1 MKLAI
6 DLNDHDLALLTEVM
20 ERNPLARR
28 HMIAR
33 AAIRAGLSQFARDQL
48 FAVDCLTLEVRHC
61 GGAK

>member
-33 AAIRAGLSQFARDQL
+33 AAIRAGLSQMYRDQS
-48 FAVDCLTLEVRHC
+48 FALDCLIGEIAGSRDL
-61 GGAK
+61 